1 MLRQGGDG
9 WRPWELLPRVAGGAA
24 SVPVVLGFVALGAA
38 VLLVR
43 SVREVA
49 REVWGWVPVRRSAPL
64 DIDQEERRDSH
75 AA

>member
-1 MLRQGGDG
+1 MMRQGGDG
-9 WRPWELLPRVAGGAA
+9 WRPWDVVPWVAGGAV
-24 SVPVVLGFVALGAA
+24 SVPVVVGFVALGAA

-49 REVWGWVPVRRSAPL
+49 REAWGWIPMRRSAPL
-64 DIDQEERRDSH
+64 DLVLEQRDSD